1 MLTFFTYYFAIG
13 LIWTK
18 FMEWFVQN
26 HSPTKK
32 KFTPGQILYNILL
45 WWLVI
50 IITFILVY
58 TESKD
63 SNV

>member
-1 MLTFFTYYFAIG
+1 MLTFFTYYFVIG

-18 FMEWFVQN
+18 FMDWFVQN

-58 TESKD
+58 NESED

>member
-1 MLTFFTYYFAIG
+1 MLTFFTYYFVIG

-18 FMEWFVQN
+18 LMDWFVQN
-26 HSPTKK
+26 HSRTKK

-50 IITFILVY
+50 ITLILVY
-58 TESKD
+58 NESED